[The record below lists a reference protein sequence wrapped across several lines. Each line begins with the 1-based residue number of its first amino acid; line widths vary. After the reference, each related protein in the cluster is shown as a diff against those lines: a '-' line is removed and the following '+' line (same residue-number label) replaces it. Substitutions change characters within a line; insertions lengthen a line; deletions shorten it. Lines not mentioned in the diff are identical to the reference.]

1 MEYCAFLMDVT
12 DSATTSTSTTTL
24 PPPPPPTSS
33 ESAPLLSDSTLQQ
46 ASPQEDHCVASITE
60 DHEVTCWGCGLCLIL
75 SPYTPIFKCGWC
87 GAITNHNARK
97 NDNTYFWWRRL
108 RDRCFVCVLLLF
120 MLFIIGG
127 GIWAIYPIIFSVSYF
142 CGIFHMTVS
151 IVLSV
156 TTIVTYFLA
165 AFRSPGIPPLI
176 PWGSYPAVGKGGLD
190 GYTFCNYCSK
200 PKSPNSHHCR
210 SCGMCVLD
218 MDHHCPFIGNCVGA
232 ANHRVFIIF
241 LISAVISNLY
251 VSLISSFT
259 AFCIWPPVRH
269 VPIAVLNGPSDYM
282 LVYSFLKETTLS
294 FSTSVES
301 LSLRGFVLIYL
312 FLASVSVEIGLGVLL
327 WQQLSYVY
335 QGKTYLSHLSS
346 RGTNRASK
354 KDCQNIVR
362 FFGCPYSATR
372 CLLGF
377 WNSRKTHKK

>member
-1 MEYCAFLMDVT
+1 MDVT
-12 DSATTSTSTTTL
+12 DSATTTL
-24 PPPPPPTSS
+24 PPPPPSS

-97 NDNTYFWWRRL
+97 IDNTYFWWRRL

-127 GIWAIYPIIFSVSYF
+127 GIWAIYPIVFSFSYF
-142 CGIFHMTVS
+142 CGIFHMTLS
-151 IVLSV
+151 IILS
-156 TTIVTYFLA
+156 
-165 AFRSPGIPPLI
+165 
-176 PWGSYPAVGKGGLD
+176 
-190 GYTFCNYCSK
+190 
-200 PKSPNSHHCR
+200 
-210 SCGMCVLD
+210 
-218 MDHHCPFIGNCVGA
+218 IGNCVGA

-259 AFCIWPPVRH
+259 AFHIWPPIRQ
-269 VPIAVLNGPSDYM
+269 VPIAVLSSPSDYM
-282 LVYSFLKETTLS
+282 LVYSFLKETALS

-301 LSLRGFVLIYL
+301 LSLRGFILIYL